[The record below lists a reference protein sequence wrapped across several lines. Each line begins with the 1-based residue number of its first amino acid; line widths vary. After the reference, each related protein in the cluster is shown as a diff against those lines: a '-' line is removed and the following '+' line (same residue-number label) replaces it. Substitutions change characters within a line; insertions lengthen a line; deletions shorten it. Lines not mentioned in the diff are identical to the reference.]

1 MFLSD
6 TDTAEVYDIINTL
19 KSNKS
24 PGPLKFS
31 NHFLKLLNSH
41 ISPLISSF
49 INRSFDE
56 SLMPE
61 CLKIGKQT
69 PVFKGGDNILS
80 NYRPI
85 TVVNSIAKVFEKA
98 VNARLTKYLDKFNL
112 LTDNQFGFRA
122 QHATSHAMIKL
133 YDEALTGLDN
143 KSCKTGSVLLDISK
157 AFDCVDHEILL
168 HKLQHYG
175 IRGNAQCN
183 HFYIVPIIKLLKMV
197 TLCNVCKWFESFL
210 TNRTHYVEI
219 NGIRSD
225 SYTPDI
231 GVPQDSVLGPI
242 LFIIYVNDLLSS
254 SSLFSFSVFAD
265 DTSLLLKSCRD
276 VYHNTFITE
285 LNKVMTGLNLTGY
298 C

>member
-41 ISPLISSF
+41 ISPLISSL

-69 PVFKGGDNILS
+69 PVFKGGDSILS

-133 YDEALTGLDN
+133 YDEALTGLDS

-175 IRGNAQCN
+175 IRGN
-183 HFYIVPIIKLLKMV
+183 
-197 TLCNVCKWFESFL
+197 VCKWFESFI
-210 TNRTHYVEI
+210 TIRTHYVEI
-219 NGIRSD
+219 NGID
-225 SYTPDI
+225 LI
-231 GVPQDSVLGPI
+231 HIHPI
-242 LFIIYVNDLLSS
+242 
-254 SSLFSFSVFAD
+254 
-265 DTSLLLKSCRD
+265 
-276 VYHNTFITE
+276 
-285 LNKVMTGLNLTGY
+285 
-298 C
+298 

>member
-1 MFLSD
+1 MLKRSGIRCAIEWHKRKSNTIESVIDTKGSTITDSKSIACAFANYFKEIPHQCISKLPQNISNDSYSKYLHNSNSSSMFLSD

-41 ISPLISSF
+41 ISPLIFSL

-98 VNARLTKYLDKFNL
+98 ANARLTKYLDKFNL

-133 YDEALTGLDN
+133 TM
-143 KSCKTGSVLLDISK
+143 
-157 AFDCVDHEILL
+157 
-168 HKLQHYG
+168 KL
-175 IRGNAQCN
+175 
-183 HFYIVPIIKLLKMV
+183 
-197 TLCNVCKWFESFL
+197 
-210 TNRTHYVEI
+210 
-219 NGIRSD
+219 
-225 SYTPDI
+225 
-231 GVPQDSVLGPI
+231 
-242 LFIIYVNDLLSS
+242 
-254 SSLFSFSVFAD
+254 
-265 DTSLLLKSCRD
+265 
-276 VYHNTFITE
+276 
-285 LNKVMTGLNLTGY
+285 
-298 C
+298 

>member
-1 MFLSD
+1 M
-6 TDTAEVYDIINTL
+6 TVYDIINTL

-41 ISPLISSF
+41 ISPLISSL

-61 CLKIGKQT
+61 CLKIGEQT

-98 VNARLTKYLDKFNL
+98 VNARLIRYLDKFNL
-112 LTDNQFGFRA
+112 LTYNQFGFRA

-133 YDEALTGLDN
+133 YDEALTELDN

-168 HKLQHYG
+168 HKL
-175 IRGNAQCN
+175 
-183 HFYIVPIIKLLKMV
+183 
-197 TLCNVCKWFESFL
+197 
-210 TNRTHYVEI
+210 
-219 NGIRSD
+219 
-225 SYTPDI
+225 
-231 GVPQDSVLGPI
+231 
-242 LFIIYVNDLLSS
+242 
-254 SSLFSFSVFAD
+254 
-265 DTSLLLKSCRD
+265 
-276 VYHNTFITE
+276 
-285 LNKVMTGLNLTGY
+285 
-298 C
+298 

>member
-1 MFLSD
+1 MPYIIAKNKLAAKRHRNPTEFSKARNFVNNLFNASRNKYFKQYFTEHSKDAKKVWEGIRCAIEWHKCKSNTIESVIDTKGSTITDSKSIECAFANYFKEIPHQCISKLPQNISNDSYSKYLHNSNSSSMFLSD

-41 ISPLISSF
+41 ISPLISSL

-112 LTDNQFGFRA
+112 LTDNQFGFRVS
-122 QHATSHAMIKL
+122 TLLAML
-133 YDEALTGLDN
+133 
-143 KSCKTGSVLLDISK
+143 
-157 AFDCVDHEILL
+157 
-168 HKLQHYG
+168 
-175 IRGNAQCN
+175 
-183 HFYIVPIIKLLKMV
+183 
-197 TLCNVCKWFESFL
+197 
-210 TNRTHYVEI
+210 
-219 NGIRSD
+219 
-225 SYTPDI
+225 
-231 GVPQDSVLGPI
+231 
-242 LFIIYVNDLLSS
+242 
-254 SSLFSFSVFAD
+254 
-265 DTSLLLKSCRD
+265 
-276 VYHNTFITE
+276 
-285 LNKVMTGLNLTGY
+285 
-298 C
+298 